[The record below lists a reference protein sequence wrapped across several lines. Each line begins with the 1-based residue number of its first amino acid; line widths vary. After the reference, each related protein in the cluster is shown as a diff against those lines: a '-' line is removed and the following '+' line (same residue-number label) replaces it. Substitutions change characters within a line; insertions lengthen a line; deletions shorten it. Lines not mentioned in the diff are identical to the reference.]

1 MQAFHGVI
9 FNPGTTTEKKNRNQ
23 KVYDNFPVIKSIY
36 RYPSFMKDRQSV
48 KSNP

>member
-1 MQAFHGVI
+1 MVLI
-9 FNPGTTTEKKNRNQ
+9 FNPGTTTENRNQ
-23 KVYDNFPVIKSIY
+23 QVNVNFPTIKSSY